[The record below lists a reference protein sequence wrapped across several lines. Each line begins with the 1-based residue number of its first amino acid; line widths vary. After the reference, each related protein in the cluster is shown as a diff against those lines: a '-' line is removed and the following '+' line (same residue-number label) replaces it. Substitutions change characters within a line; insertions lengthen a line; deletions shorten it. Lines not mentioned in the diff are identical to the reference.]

1 MISELVEDHD
11 TSGAAAVDML
21 VAAAAVSVVQPSVVV
36 VVAVAVAAEQ
46 PTSAVVAAVQVASV
60 AVEGVYDSHNTIL
73 KQKWP
78 MWGCVAGH
86 SYSRT
91 PPAQFVAAG
100 VHYIAAAAAAAVEVV
115 VDIAQ
120 VAGGYIPDQA
130 ENAAAVVV
138 AGYSSAAAT
147 VSGT

>member
-1 MISELVEDHD
+1 MTSELVEGHG
-11 TSGAAAVDML
+11 TSGAAAVGML
-21 VAAAAVSVVQPSVVV
+21 VAAAVSEPSVVV
-36 VVAVAVAAEQ
+36 AAAAEQ
-46 PTSAVVAAVQVASV
+46 LTSAVVAAVQVASV
-60 AVEGVYDSHNTIL
+60 AVEEVYDSHNTIL

-86 SYSRT
+86 SYFRT
-91 PPAQFVAAG
+91 PPAQFVAVG
-100 VHYIAAAAAAAVEVV
+100 VHYIAVVAVVEVV

-130 ENAAAVVV
+130 ENAAAVVA

>member
-1 MISELVEDHD
+1 MTSELAEGHG
-11 TSGAAAVDML
+11 TSGAAAVDIL
-21 VAAAAVSVVQPSVVV
+21 VAAAAAVSVASAEPSVVV
-36 VVAVAVAAEQ
+36 VAVVAAAELL
-46 PTSAVVAAVQVASV
+46 TSAVVAAAEVASV
-60 AVEGVYDSHNTIL
+60 AVEEVYDSHNTIL

-86 SYSRT
+86 SYSHT
-91 PPAQFVAAG
+91 PPAQFVAVG
-100 VHYIAAAAAAAVEVV
+100 VHYIAAVAVVEVV
-115 VDIAQ
+115 VGIAQ

-130 ENAAAVVV
+130 ENAAAVV